1 MYDMNVIIYLEQIF
15 IMFGIIIACILVTV
29 YGLSGMLKDHISYI
43 TNLFKRTEK
52 KENSGA
58 KFG

>member
-1 MYDMNVIIYLEQIF
+1 MYDMNVIIWLEAIF
-15 IMFGIIIACILVTV
+15 ITIGIIIACILVTV

>member
-15 IMFGIIIACILVTV
+15 IMFGIIVACILVTV
-29 YGLSGMLKDHISYI
+29 YGLSGMLKDHISYV

>member
-29 YGLSGMLKDHISYI
+29 YGLSGMLKDHTNYIS
-43 TNLFKRTEK
+43 NLFKRTEK